1 MAPKVSV
8 VIPNYNGKDY
18 LEKCLDSLLLQDVD
32 YFEIVVVDDCSK
44 DDAFEACKVKYGTEC
59 QLKDSARKQSIGFK
73 FIKRKENGGFCACVN
88 DGIVNADGEYILLLN
103 NDTEADKGL
112 VRNLYQAIWAER
124 RVFSVGAKM
133 IQLHNKELLDD
144 AGDLY
149 CSLGWAFSPAKD
161 KPVSKYNKKT
171 KVFACCGGC
180 AIYRRSTLL
189 KLGLFDENHFAYL
202 EDIDIGYRAKIHGYI
217 NLYEPKAVVYHAGSA
232 TSGSRHNE
240 FKVVLAA
247 KNSIY
252 LIYKNMP
259 VWQFIINWPQLVA
272 GIIIKMIFFAR
283 KGLFGAYIKGL
294 RQGFALC
301 HSSRGRKR
309 KVDFR
314 GVPFGRMFAIEVE
327 LLINTVRRLIG

>member
-1 MAPKVSV
+1 MTPKVSV
-8 VIPNYNGKDY
+8 VIPNYNGEQY
-18 LEKCLDSLLLQDVD
+18 LDKCLNSLLLQDVD

-44 DDAFEACKVKYGTEC
+44 DNAFEEC
-59 QLKDSARKQSIGFK
+59 QKKYEMICESNVTSGASKIRMK

-88 DGIVNADGEYILLLN
+88 DGIVNSDGDFILLLN
-103 NDTEADKGL
+103 NDTEADAGL

-149 CSLGWAFSPAKD
+149 CLLGWAFSPAKD
-161 KPVSKYNKKT
+161 KSIHKYNKKAN
-171 KVFACCGGC
+171 VFACCGGC
-180 AIYRRSTLL
+180 VIYRRSVLL

-202 EDIDIGYRAKIHGYI
+202 EDIDIAYRAKIHGYVNI
-217 NLYEPKAVVYHAGSA
+217 YEPKAIVYHAGSA

-252 LIYKNMP
+252 LIFKNMP
-259 VWQFIINWPQLVA
+259 AWQFIINWPCIVA

-283 KGLFGAYIKGL
+283 KGLLGAYIKGL
-294 RQGFALC
+294 RQGFELC
-301 HSSRGRKR
+301 HSAKGISQ
-309 KVDFR
+309 KVNFK
-314 GVPFGRMFAIEVE
+314 GIPLGRMIGIEME
-327 LLINTVRRLIG
+327 LLINTFRRIVG